1 MHLEGK
7 IRVPIPPPIR
17 RPHAHQLNRKLP
29 RRPRHQPASRQ
40 RPAAIGTAVLKQLM
54 DNQKMQAEALI
65 KMINATHPPSLDGTG
80 ENVNVGA

>member
-1 MHLEGK
+1 M
-7 IRVPIPPPIR
+7 PINSIENSL
-17 RPHAHQLNRKLP
+17 ATLATSQQAGNV
-29 RRPRHQPASRQ
+29 QQ
-40 RPAAIGTAVLKQLM
+40 QIGSAVLKQLM